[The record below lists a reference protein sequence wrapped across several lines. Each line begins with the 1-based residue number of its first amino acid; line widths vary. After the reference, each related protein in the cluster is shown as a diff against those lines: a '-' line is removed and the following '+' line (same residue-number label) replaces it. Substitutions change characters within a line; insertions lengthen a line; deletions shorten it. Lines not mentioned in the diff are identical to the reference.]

1 MMDYSTDEDSGTTVF
16 CSKCRAKV
24 NSEPE
29 EKPFLL
35 ITERLTAATQQ
46 KVANIGHHQGVFDRL
61 DPKVRMEETPLVRRR
76 LDFDA
81 PFYDEDY
88 YIRNSS
94 NSESSRSQKTFKPP
108 EPRDQRWYTY
118 HSSKC
123 VYTALSKSQKRRHQR
138 IDCMARRRA
147 AQETSI
153 PKWQPKDTIVTDDER
168 PPPPI
173 MTELVQGKRLVNRD
187 IETTFEEA
195 DKQIKLL
202 LRRGEMKARLE
213 HFRQEAESKLA
224 SPAIQEPLIKIRR
237 NLYPPFLGEALEYM
251 RKFHKKHS
259 ANDLYGLPKACQ
271 DTIDLV
277 QTCPD
282 AEQIIQKTSDPGL
295 KARFQHIR
303 EARVLGFEVDPYT
316 DIDAADLPF
325 SIEDLQCLRYH
336 FEVFLAVSLFGLT
349 ADEIAHVARLDAY
362 LDTRDARMHYQE
374 QVRDLARST
383 FSISTSPEVIT
394 QNQQAVEE
402 TPQDQTI
409 EEWTKESICPTLT
422 VAEAAVADQT
432 RDAASE
438 EDPNLMGPSVL
449 DNMEISMVHVLPTDF
464 QSSTAQLSFLD
475 GDVITEEAGH
485 IDFVTIADDDSTT
498 KDDNIK
504 VALAELF
511 PRSSSAKLHHLKP
524 LYVTAHIEGY
534 LVSKVFVECGAMV
547 NIMPVNIMKALRRS
561 NDELIPFGITISSF
575 VGDKSQTKGV
585 LPLAVN
591 ITGRNHMTAFFI
603 VDSKTEYNALLG
615 RDWIHQTSCIP
626 SSLYQVL
633 VF

>member
-1 MMDYSTDEDSGTTVF
+1 
-16 CSKCRAKV
+16 
-24 NSEPE
+24 
-29 EKPFLL
+29 
-35 ITERLTAATQQ
+35 
-46 KVANIGHHQGVFDRL
+46 
-61 DPKVRMEETPLVRRR
+61 
-76 LDFDA
+76 
-81 PFYDEDY
+81 
-88 YIRNSS
+88 
-94 NSESSRSQKTFKPP
+94 
-108 EPRDQRWYTY
+108 
-118 HSSKC
+118 
-123 VYTALSKSQKRRHQR
+123 
-138 IDCMARRRA
+138 MARRRA
-147 AQETSI
+147 AQETSV
-153 PKWQPKDTIVTDDER
+153 PKWRPKDTMVTDDER
-168 PPPPI
+168 PPPAI

-195 DKQIKLL
+195 DKRIKLL
-202 LRRGEMKARLE
+202 LRPREMKARLE

-237 NLYPPFLGEALEYM
+237 NLHPPFLGEALEYM
-251 RKFHKKHS
+251 QEFHKKHS

-271 DTIDLV
+271 NTIDLI
-277 QTCPD
+277 QTCPY

-303 EARVLGFEVDPYT
+303 EARVIGFEVDPYT

-325 SIEDLQCLRYH
+325 SIEDLKYLRYH
-336 FEVFLAVSLFGLT
+336 FDVFSAVSLFGLT
-349 ADEIAHVARLDAY
+349 ADEIARVARLDAY

-374 QVRDLARST
+374 QVWVLARST
-383 FSISTSPEVIT
+383 LSISTSPEAIT
-394 QNQQAVEE
+394 QNQQAAKE
-402 TPQDQTI
+402 TLQDQTI
-409 EEWTKESICPTLT
+409 EEGTEESLCPTLT
-422 VAEAAVADQT
+422 AAEAAVADQT

-449 DNMEISMVHVLPTDF
+449 DNMEISMVHVLPADF

-475 GDVITEEAGH
+475 GDVIAEEAGH
-485 IDFVTIADDDSTT
+485 IDFVTIADDDSAT

-511 PRSSSAKLHHLKP
+511 PRSSSANLHHLKP

-534 LVSKVFVECGAMV
+534 PVSKVFVDCGATV

-561 NDELIPFGITISSF
+561 NDELIPYGITMSSF

-615 RDWIHQTSCIP
+615 RD
-626 SSLYQVL
+626 
-633 VF
+633 